1 MTFSTSKPIVFAAFS
16 KRNFFWRDHIVKFI
30 LQQER
35 VPICAFVMFGY
46 FLADTLPREVLIDAN
61 NDLVRRADE
70 LWVFGEISDGV
81 QAEIELARSLA
92 RPVKFFTID
101 PHANEIKEILED
113 SQHVPHDIEG

>member
-1 MTFSTSKPIVFAAFS
+1 MPFTTSKPIVFAAFS

-46 FLADTLPREVLIDAN
+46 FLADTLPRDVLIGAN

-70 LWVFGEISDGV
+70 LWVFGEVSDGV
-81 QAEIELARSLA
+81 KAEIDLARSLK
-92 RPVKFFTID
+92 RPIRFFAID
-101 PHANEIKEILED
+101 PHANEITEVAEK
-113 SQHVPHDIEG
+113 SVPIDFSAG